1 MSTLASFQ
9 NQVKPNWCP
18 GCGDYAVQMAL
29 QQAAVKLN
37 LEPHQLALVSGI
49 GCSGRIGGY
58 LYAYGMHTT
67 HGRALPFAQ
76 GVKLAK
82 PELTVIACGGD
93 GDGFAIGTAHTIHA
107 MRRNVNITY
116 ILMDNHVYGLTKGQT
131 SPRSDV
137 GFKTKTTPT
146 GNIETPIAALELALA
161 SGATFV
167 AQGFSA
173 QLPQLVDL
181 IVAAVR
187 HEGFSFVN
195 VFSPCV
201 TFNHTNTYEWFREHL
216 SDVKDIAGYDPHDK
230 GAAARHIMEKEGMLT
245 GKAYPKEEFSSM
257 VVQQGFGGADVGL
270 DASLTFEQEGALT
283 PGKIAHFD
291 ELNTWTQSG
300 TSRMIRKDDWKLVM
314 NHYGNGELY
323 NLKKDP
329 SEVHNLFGE
338 KKYSEIQT
346 ELLTRL
352 LAWELRLQDPLP
364 LPQRRYH
371 FKQNPFNYLHPEH

>member
-76 GVKLAK
+76 GVKLAN

-137 GFKTKTTPT
+137 GFKTKTFQ
-146 GNIETPIAALELALA
+146 GEL
-161 SGATFV
+161 
-167 AQGFSA
+167 
-173 QLPQLVDL
+173 
-181 IVAAVR
+181 
-187 HEGFSFVN
+187 
-195 VFSPCV
+195 
-201 TFNHTNTYEWFREHL
+201 
-216 SDVKDIAGYDPHDK
+216 
-230 GAAARHIMEKEGMLT
+230 
-245 GKAYPKEEFSSM
+245 
-257 VVQQGFGGADVGL
+257 VVQYLYGQISVGVTYGESRIILGAGL
-270 DASLTFEQEGALT
+270 RYHKYADAIL
-283 PGKIAHFD
+283 
-291 ELNTWTQSG
+291 
-300 TSRMIRKDDWKLVM
+300 
-314 NHYGNGELY
+314 GERL
-323 NLKKDP
+323 KDP
-329 SEVHNLFGE
+329 VVHADHAHH
-338 KKYSEIQT
+338 T
-346 ELLTRL
+346 
-352 LAWELRLQDPLP
+352 
-364 LPQRRYH
+364 
-371 FKQNPFNYLHPEH
+371 

>member
-76 GVKLAK
+76 GVKLAN

-93 GDGFAIGTAHTIHA
+93 GDGFAIGTAHTIHT

-245 GKAYPKEEFSSM
+245 GLLYENDRASYEQASGLA
-257 VVQQGFGGADVGL
+257 GFNTIKNVEKMPQANFNKL
-270 DASLTFEQEGALT
+270 LEG
-283 PGKIAHFD
+283 
-291 ELNTWTQSG
+291 
-300 TSRMIRKDDWKLVM
+300 
-314 NHYGNGELY
+314 
-323 NLKKDP
+323 
-329 SEVHNLFGE
+329 
-338 KKYSEIQT
+338 
-346 ELLTRL
+346 
-352 LAWELRLQDPLP
+352 
-364 LPQRRYH
+364 
-371 FKQNPFNYLHPEH
+371 FK

>member
-76 GVKLAK
+76 GVKLAN

-216 SDVKDIAGYDPHDK
+216 SDVKDIAGYDPVSYTH
-230 GAAARHIMEKEGMLT
+230 LT
-245 GKAYPKEEFSSM
+245 LP
-257 VVQQGFGGADVGL
+257 
-270 DASLTFEQEGALT
+270 T
-283 PGKIAHFD
+283 
-291 ELNTWTQSG
+291 
-300 TSRMIRKDDWKLVM
+300 KL
-314 NHYGNGELY
+314 
-323 NLKKDP
+323 
-329 SEVHNLFGE
+329 EV
-338 KKYSEIQT
+338 
-346 ELLTRL
+346 
-352 LAWELRLQDPLP
+352 
-364 LPQRRYH
+364 
-371 FKQNPFNYLHPEH
+371 

>member
-76 GVKLAK
+76 GVKLAN

-201 TFNHTNTYEWFREHL
+201 TFNNTNTYEWFREHL

-245 GKAYPKEEFSSM
+245 GLLYEN
-257 VVQQGFGGADVGL
+257 DR
-270 DASLTFEQEGALT
+270 ASYEQA
-283 PGKIAHFD
+283 
-291 ELNTWTQSG
+291 SG
-300 TSRMIRKDDWKLVM
+300 RFLPVSTLLKT
-314 NHYGNGELY
+314 
-323 NLKKDP
+323 LKKCRR
-329 SEVHNLFGE
+329 
-338 KKYSEIQT
+338 QT
-346 ELLTRL
+346 LTNCWKVL
-352 LAWELRLQDPLP
+352 SKNKISKIKNTT
-364 LPQRRYH
+364 QRVVFFY
-371 FKQNPFNYLHPEH
+371 

>member
-1 MSTLASFQ
+1 MSVLADFQ

-29 QQAAVKLN
+29 QQAAVRLN
-37 LEPHQLALVSGI
+37 LEPHQLEIVSGI

-76 GVKLAK
+76 GVKLAN

-93 GDGFAIGTAHTIHA
+93 GDGLAIGTAHTIHA

-116 ILMDNHVYGLTKGQT
+116 VLMDNHVYGLTKGQT
-131 SPRSDV
+131 SPRSDI

-161 SGATFV
+161 SGATFI

-173 QLPQLVDL
+173 KLPQLVDL
-181 IVAAVR
+181 ITAAVQ

-216 SDVKDIAGYDPHDK
+216 SDISDIAGYDKTDK
-230 GAAARHIMEKEGMLT
+230 AQVAKHIMETEGMIT
-245 GKAYPKEEFSSM
+245 GLLYENNRQAYEQSSGLAQRNTIKKVEKMPKA
-257 VVQQGFGGADVGL
+257 D
-270 DASLTFEQEGALT
+270 
-283 PGKIAHFD
+283 FD
-291 ELNTWTQSG
+291 
-300 TSRMIRKDDWKLVM
+300 K
-314 NHYGNGELY
+314 
-323 NLKKDP
+323 
-329 SEVHNLFGE
+329 
-338 KKYSEIQT
+338 
-346 ELLTRL
+346 L
-352 LAWELRLQDPLP
+352 LAGFR
-364 LPQRRYH
+364 
-371 FKQNPFNYLHPEH
+371 